1 MKKLI
6 LIIEDDEIFRS
17 IIFDLL
23 ELENFNV
30 ISAQDGFLGLK
41 LAKQFNPDLILCDIN
56 IPHLNGYEVLN
67 KLREDLTIANT
78 PFIFITC
85 DTDTKSRY
93 QAMQL
98 GANDYLTKPV
108 RISTLLESIA
118 HQFKQ
123 LHSV

>member
-6 LIIEDDEIFRS
+6 LIIEDDQIFRA

-41 LAKQFNPDLILCDIN
+41 LAKQFKPDLILCDIN
-56 IPHLNGYEVLN
+56 IPQLNGYGVLN
-67 KLREDLTIANT
+67 RLREDSTIAKT
-78 PFIFITC
+78 PFIFLTSDS
-85 DTDTKSRY
+85 DTESRA

-108 RISTLLESIA
+108 KFSTLLAAIDN
-118 HQFKQ
+118 QFNQ
-123 LHSV
+123 LYSV

>member
-67 KLREDLTIANT
+67 KLREDLTIANI
-78 PFIFITC
+78 PFIFITS
-85 DTDTKSRY
+85 DRDTKSRSH
-93 QAMQL
+93 AMQL

-108 RISTLLESIA
+108 KIRTLLESIA

>member
-67 KLREDLTIANT
+67 KLREDLTIA
-78 PFIFITC
+78 I
-85 DTDTKSRY
+85 
-93 QAMQL
+93 
-98 GANDYLTKPV
+98 
-108 RISTLLESIA
+108 LLLFLSHLIQIRKA
-118 HQFKQ
+118 A
-123 LHSV
+123 LRRCS

>member
-6 LIIEDDEIFRS
+6 LIIEDDQIFRA

-41 LAKQFNPDLILCDIN
+41 LAKQFKPDLILCDIN
-56 IPHLNGYEVLN
+56 IPQLNGYGVLN
-67 KLREDLTIANT
+67 RLREDSTIAKT
-78 PFIFITC
+78 PFIFLTSDS
-85 DTDTKSRY
+85 DTESRS

-108 RISTLLESIA
+108 KFSTLLDAIDN
-118 HQFKQ
+118 QFNQ
-123 LHSV
+123 LYSV

>member
-67 KLREDLTIANT
+67 KLREDLTIANI
-78 PFIFITC
+78 PFIFITS
-85 DTDTKSRY
+85 DTDTKSRC

-108 RISTLLESIA
+108 KIRTLLESIA

>member
-67 KLREDLTIANT
+67 KLREDLTITNT
-78 PFIFITC
+78 PFIFITS
-85 DTDTKSRY
+85 DTDTKSRS

-108 RISTLLESIA
+108 KIRTLLESIA